1 MKNVLLIIGII
12 VILSAVGFVITKSSK
27 KLEATVQPTPPTIDS
42 TQHTDSQANQITNTT
57 KEFTVTGENF
67 SFTPNKLTVNK
78 GDTVSITFK
87 NNEGF
92 HDFVLDEFNIRTKQI
107 KAGEQQTVQFIADK
121 TGIFE
126 FYCSVGTHRQ
136 MGMKGTLEV
145 K

>member
-1 MKNVLLIIGII
+1 MKNILLIIGVI
-12 VILSAVGFVITKSSK
+12 VILCAIGYGVTKSSK
-27 KLEATVQPTPPTIDS
+27 KLEATVQPTLTPIVPDTQS
-42 TQHTDSQANQITNTT
+42 TNMPTNTAV
-57 KEFTVTGENF
+57 KEFTVVGGNF

-92 HDFVLDEFNIRTKQI
+92 HDFVLDEFSVRTKQI

-121 TGIFE
+121 TGTFE